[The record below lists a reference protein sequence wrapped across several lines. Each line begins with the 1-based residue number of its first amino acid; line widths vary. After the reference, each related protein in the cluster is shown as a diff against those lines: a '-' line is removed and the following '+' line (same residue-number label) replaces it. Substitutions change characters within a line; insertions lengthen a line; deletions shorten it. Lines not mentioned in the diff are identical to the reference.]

1 MTIDVM
7 QTTMTD
13 QERMDLVD
21 RHASAEMVQ
30 DWDGTWDTLDP
41 EGSYDYFP
49 LGIRIS
55 GREAMQEHWTRLFGN
70 PALKG
75 IADTVLTRW
84 IREEDVVLVT
94 QAPVTMPDGAVR
106 YSVSTALFTFRG
118 NKVFRESVFAD
129 DLLQPLLEQMF
140 DEEFMALPGVSRLS
154 QF

>member
-1 MTIDVM
+1 MTIDAM
-7 QTTMTD
+7 DTTMNE

-30 DWDGTWDTLDP
+30 NWDATWDTLDP

-55 GREAMQEHWTRLFGN
+55 GREAMQEHWRRLFGN
-70 PALKG
+70 PALKD

-84 IREEDVVLVT
+84 SREEDVVLVT
-94 QAPVTMPDGAVR
+94 QAPVSMPNGTVR
-106 YSVSTALFTFRG
+106 YSVSTALFSFRG
-118 NKVFRESVFAD
+118 DKIFRESVFAD
-129 DLLQPLLEQMF
+129 DLLHPLLEQML